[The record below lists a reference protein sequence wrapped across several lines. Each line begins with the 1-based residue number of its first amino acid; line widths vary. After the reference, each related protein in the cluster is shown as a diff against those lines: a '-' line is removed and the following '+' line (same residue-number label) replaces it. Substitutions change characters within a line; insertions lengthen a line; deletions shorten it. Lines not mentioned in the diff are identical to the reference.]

1 MTEQDFDDAL
11 GALLAPP
18 PRAPDRLFAARVDVA
33 VDELARLHAAE
44 RRYARGLLHEVAAL
58 VAALLSGVVLARAL
72 GVALDGWLVALP
84 VALVLLVLLGG
95 DGGRQSRAGS
105 SPAP

>member
-1 MTEQDFDDAL
+1 MTEQDFDGAL

-18 PRAPDRLFAARVDVA
+18 SRAPDRLFAARVDVA

-44 RRYARGLLHEVAAL
+44 RHYARGLLHEVAAL
-58 VAALLSGVVLARAL
+58 VAALLAGVVLARAL

-95 DGGRQSRAGS
+95 GGRQSRAGS

>member
-1 MTEQDFDDAL
+1 MTEQDFEGAL

-18 PRAPDRLFAARVDVA
+18 SRAPDRLFVARVDVA
-33 VDELARLHAAE
+33 IDELARLHTAE

-58 VAALLSGVVLARAL
+58 IAALLSGVVLARAL

-84 VALVLLVLLGG
+84 VALVLLVLLSG
-95 DGGRQSRAGS
+95 GGRQSRAGS

>member
-1 MTEQDFDDAL
+1 MTNPNLDAQL

-18 PRAPDRLFAARVDVA
+18 QRAPDRIFAARVDVA
-33 VDELARLHAAE
+33 VDDLARLQAAE
-44 RRYARGLLHEVAAL
+44 RRYARGLLHEVVAL
-58 VAALLSGVVLARAL
+58 VAAILAGLALARAI

-84 VALVLLVLLGG
+84 TVLILLVLLGG
-95 DGGRQSRAGS
+95 GGRQSRTGS

>member
-1 MTEQDFDDAL
+1 MNDPNLDTQL

-18 PRAPDRLFAARVDVA
+18 LRGPDRIFAARVDVA
-33 VDELARLHAAE
+33 VDDLARLQAAE

-58 VAALLSGVVLARAL
+58 VAALIAGVVLARVL
-72 GVALDGWLVALP
+72 GVSLDGWLVAVP
-84 VALVLLVLLGG
+84 TALLLLVLLSGN
-95 DGGRQSRAGS
+95 GRQPAAGS

>member
-1 MTEQDFDDAL
+1 MSERDLDAAL

-18 PRAPDRLFAARVDVA
+18 SRTPDRLFVARVDVA
-33 VDELARLHAAE
+33 VDDLARLQAAE

-58 VAALLSGVVLARAL
+58 VAALLAGLAFARGL

-84 VALVLLVLLGG
+84 AALILLVLLGG
-95 DGGRQSRAGS
+95 SGRQSRTGS
-105 SPAP
+105 SSAP

>member
-1 MTEQDFDDAL
+1 MTDPDFDARL
-11 GALLAPP
+11 SAFLAPP

-33 VDELARLHAAE
+33 VDEMARLHRAE
-44 RRYARGLLHEVAAL
+44 RRYARGLLTDFAAL
-58 VAALLSGVVLARAL
+58 VAALLAGLALARAL

-84 VALVLLVLLGG
+84 AVLILLVLVGNNG
-95 DGGRQSRAGS
+95 APQSRPGS